1 MKRLV
6 LAAALWLPFAAPGW
20 AQVEVAEV
28 TSPGGIP
35 VWLVEDSTLPFVAVE
50 ILFPGG
56 ASLDPEGAE
65 GATPLMAGML
75 GLGAGDLDE
84 QGFAAEVEA
93 VAARLSFDAGGDAVT
108 VSARFLTEFTDETV
122 ELLRLALNE
131 PRFDEGAF
139 ERSRARA
146 VSSVRSG
153 QRNPNTLAFQELG
166 RQAWGD
172 HPYARPVDGTEESL
186 AALTREALAAA
197 HSRALVR
204 DRVYVAAVGDI
215 GPEELGALIDAL
227 LGDLP
232 LAEAPL
238 PGPAEV
244 QLSGGV
250 TVVPFDGPQS
260 VIAFAQPG
268 IDRDDPDFFAAF
280 LMNEVLGGGRFGTR
294 LMREVRERR
303 GLTYGIGSYLASA
316 QFGDSLQGRVS
327 TSNSQVGEV
336 IEAVRGEWARMA
348 AEGISETELEAVQT
362 FLTGAYP
369 LRFDGNASIAR
380 ILVGMQMQGLE
391 RDYIRTRN
399 DKVRAVTLQDVRDA
413 AARLL
418 DPQALHFV
426 VVGRPE
432 GLEDAE
438 MLPAN

>member
-1 MKRLV
+1 MKRLMTRLS
-6 LAAALWLPFAAPGW
+6 LAAALWLPLAAPGW

-172 HPYARPVDGTEESL
+172 HPYARPNDGTEESL
-186 AALTREALAAA
+186 AALTPEDMRAA
-197 HSRALVR
+197 HARAVVR
-204 DRVYVAAVGDI
+204 DRVHVAAVGDI
-215 GPEELGALIDAL
+215 DAEAIGALVDRV

-232 LAEAPL
+232 AAEVPL
-238 PGPAEV
+238 PERAEFV
-244 QLSGGV
+244 AEGGV
-250 TVVPFDGPQS
+250 TVVPFDGPQA
-260 VIAFAQPG
+260 VVAFAQPG
-268 IDRDDPDFFAAF
+268 LERDDPDFFAAF
-280 LMNEVLGGGRFGTR
+280 VATEALGGGRFGTR
-294 LMREVRERR
+294 LMRALRTER
-303 GLTYGIGSYLASA
+303 GLTYGVGIQLASR
-316 QFGDSLQGRVS
+316 QFGDSLQGRFS
-327 TSNSQVGEV
+327 TTNARVGEA
-336 IEAVRGEWARMA
+336 IEVLQAEWARMA
-348 AEGISETELEAVQT
+348 EEGLSEAELEAIQT
-362 FLTGAYP
+362 YLTGAYP
-369 LRFDGNASIAR
+369 LRFDGNARIASI
-380 ILVGMQMQGLE
+380 LTWMQAEGLE
-391 RDYIRTRN
+391 PGYMQERN
-399 DKVRAVTLQDVRDA
+399 EKVRAVTVEDVRRVS
-413 AARLL
+413 ARLL
-418 DPQALHFV
+418 DAEGLHFV
-426 VVGRPE
+426 VVGQP
-432 GLEDAE
+432 DIAE
-438 MLPAN
+438 ARN